1 MAILVLAAFIA
12 TPIVE
17 IYVFL
22 QVGGLIGTWPTI
34 AVVLITAFL
43 GTWLLRMQGL
53 ATLRRFQASLA
64 QNVLPV
70 GEVFD
75 GLCLLLA
82 GALLLTP
89 GFVTDMI
96 GFLLFVPPLRRFLG
110 RGIAAYLQQRGHLHM
125 SATMSSGSRDPRDG
139 AEDRGSGVVIDGDYE
154 EIDPD
159 ARKLR

>member
-1 MAILVLAAFIA
+1 
-12 TPIVE
+12 VE

-34 AVVLITAFL
+34 AIVVLTAIL
-43 GTWLLRMQGL
+43 GTWLLRLQGL
-53 ATLRRFQASLA
+53 ATLRRFQHSLA

-75 GLCLLLA
+75 GLCLLVA

-89 GFVTDMI
+89 GFVTDTI
-96 GFLLFVPPLRRFLG
+96 GFLLFVPPLRRWIG
-110 RGIAAYLQQRGHLHM
+110 TSIAAHLQRTGRLHM
-125 SATMSSGSRDPRDG
+125 SATMGGTQQEQRDRRDG
-139 AEDRGSGVVIDGDYE
+139 DGVVIDGDYE
-154 EIDPD
+154 EVDPD